1 MLLCLRLLFLCL
13 TAADVVMLNWRGK
26 TAEKKL
32 LRRKYKDWPD
42 SEHRIPLCSTFQG
55 RSRTNVAIFTRR
67 SFSSFFVFSRSV
79 SSVFAVFAVCSSF
92 LFLALLLLHVKLLE
106 WDGSEMQ
113 ETNRRLRQGEII
125 EWRNNVTLFLV

>member
-1 MLLCLRLLFLCL
+1 MLLCLRLLFFYL
-13 TAADVVMLNWRGK
+13 TAADVVMLNWRGE

-32 LRRKYKDWPD
+32 LRLDWPD

-55 RSRTNVAIFTRR
+55 RSRTMVAMFTRR
-67 SFSSFFVFSRSV
+67 SFSSFFVFSR
-79 SSVFAVFAVCSSF
+79 SVFAVFAVCSSF
-92 LFLALLLLHVKLLE
+92 LFLALLPLHVKLLE
-106 WDGSEMQ
+106 WDESEMQ